1 MTTKVND
8 HLNKILANT
17 YSLYLKTQ
25 NFHWN
30 VTGPNFKALHE
41 LFGLQYEEMIPAIDI
56 IAERIRTL
64 GEKVDG
70 SYEHFAKLTVFKSGD
85 KNLTS
90 EEMVKELVESNNKVI
105 ELLKE
110 GVTIA
115 EENNDDATADILIG
129 RTEDHQKHVWML
141 NSSL

>member
-1 MTTKVND
+1 MTQITKN
-8 HLNKILANT
+8 LNIILANN

-30 VTGPNFKALHE
+30 ITGTNFKSLHE

-70 SYEHFAKLTVFKSGD
+70 SYENFAKLTIFKSGD
-85 KNLTS
+85 KDLNA
-90 EEMVKELVESNNKVI
+90 EKMVKDLVESNNKLI

-110 GVTIA
+110 GA
-115 EENNDDATADILIG
+115 KNAQDNSDDATADILIG
-129 RTEDHQKHVWML
+129 RIEAHQKNVWML

>member
-1 MTTKVND
+1 MTQITKN
-8 HLNKILANT
+8 LNIILANK

-30 VTGPNFKALHE
+30 VTGPNFKSLHE
-41 LFGLQYEEMIPAIDI
+41 LFGLQYEEIIPAIDI
-56 IAERIRTL
+56 VAERIRTL

-70 SYEHFAKLTVFKSGD
+70 SYENFAKLTIFKSGD
-85 KNLTS
+85 KDLS
-90 EEMVKELVESNNKVI
+90 ADKMVKDLVESNNKLI

-110 GVTIA
+110 GA
-115 EENNDDATADILIG
+115 KNAQENFDDATADILIG
-129 RTEDHQKHVWML
+129 RIEAHQKNVWML